1 MALKIFLFTQAGCLS
16 CELMKLFLEAKDLAF
31 EERDMSSDAAARIEL
46 LKTYHS
52 RTAPTL
58 VVLTPAGV
66 EVIEGFEPDR
76 LDRVLDAA

>member
-1 MALKIFLFTQAGCLS
+1 MALKVFLFTQAGCLS
-16 CELMKLFLEAKDLAF
+16 CELMKLFLEAKEVAF

-46 LKTYHS
+46 HEIYHS

-58 VVLTPAGV
+58 VILTAAGA
-66 EVIEGFEPDR
+66 EVIEGFEPER